1 MFILGA
7 IPTAGASY
15 SQEKEYITN
24 IALGKYSTANCYES
38 SDKSPSAGND
48 GLTSTLW
55 VADNG
60 ASGNWWMVDLGD
72 VYDILG
78 NEVVF
83 EYEGDVWQYI
93 VETSLDGDTWTT
105 AADKTQNTSDIAVQS
120 DLYNTAGL
128 SLPNDRTARILYQ
141 GELRR

>member
-1 MFILGA
+1 
-7 IPTAGASY
+7 
-15 SQEKEYITN
+15 
-24 IALGKYSTANCYES
+24 
-38 SDKSPSAGND
+38 
-48 GLTSTLW
+48 
-55 VADNG
+55 
-60 ASGNWWMVDLGD
+60 MVDLGD